1 MSKVHSIHIPVMGL
15 GFTMDTPAK
24 VAQYGIDSVI
34 SIGDDILIEKLR
46 KAYCEKL
53 KMPYEE
59 IHTKIED
66 FRAKRI
72 TAYLNLMNDLVI
84 KRFEELKDSTME
96 SGTEMKKYFDMLP
109 DTASLKKEFA
119 ELINKIPSIDDLKN
133 WAKDN
138 LSMGSIDVNIMTKVD
153 QAHYDKNGEKLPIE
167 HNDAFAGIRGFA
179 NSDLVSSLVFS
190 AGMNPRLYGYAEE
203 FDGFYPDKDGHIKK
217 KIVLKVSDFR
227 SAIIQGKFLAKKG
240 LWVSEFR
247 IESGLN
253 CGGHAFATDGFLFG
267 PILNEFKEKKEEL
280 KVEVFEILKT
290 ALEKKGR
297 VIPNDVTLEITA
309 QGGVGTSEEHE
320 FLLDHY
326 KVDSVG
332 WGTPFLLVPEATLV
346 DQLTMDKL
354 AAAKEDDLYMSG
366 ISPLGIPFNSL
377 RGNTKDLEKEAM
389 IKNGRPGSP
398 CPRRF
403 LTYNTEFTD
412 KPICAASRQY
422 QKLKIKEL
430 DTLGLDENSYKEK
443 FNKIV
448 DKACLCVGLGTSA
461 VMVTNAENTV
471 EKEAVLVCPGP
482 NMAYFSK
489 EVSLDEMIGHIYG
502 RNNIIS
508 RTDRPNM
515 FVKELKLYVDYLKG
529 KMEEAKENMD
539 RKQEKYLTRFV
550 ANMKDGVNYY
560 QNLFGNI
567 KNKFTES
574 KKQILSELDVSKK
587 VLTLLSYEI
596 DIMIAESKKEKE
608 LTNIVK

>member
-46 KAYCEKL
+46 KAYCENL
-53 KMPYEE
+53 KIPYEE

-72 TAYLNLMNDLVI
+72 TAYLNLMNELVV
-84 KRFEELKDSTME
+84 KRFEELKTSTME
-96 SGTEMKKYFDMLP
+96 SGSEMKKYFDMLP
-109 DTASLKKEFA
+109 DSLSIKKEFSDF
-119 ELINKIPSIDDLKN
+119 LNKIPSLDDVKN

-138 LSMGSIDVNIMTKVD
+138 FSMGSIDVNIMTKVD
-153 QAHYDKNGEKLPIE
+153 QAHYDENGEKLPIM

-179 NSDLVSSLVFS
+179 NSVLDSSLVFS

-203 FDGFYPDKDGHIKK
+203 FDGFYPDEAGHIKK
-217 KIVLKVSDFR
+217 KIVLKVSDYR

-267 PILNEFKEKKEEL
+267 PILDEFKEKKEDL
-280 KVEVFEILKT
+280 KIEVFEILKT

-297 VIPNDVTLEITA
+297 IIPTNILDLKITA
-309 QGGVGTSEEHE
+309 QGGVGTAEEHE

-346 DQLTMDKL
+346 DQDTMNKL

-377 RGNTKDLEKEAM
+377 RNNTKDQEKEAL
-389 IKNGRPGSP
+389 IASGRPGSP

-422 QKLKIKEL
+422 QRLKIKEL
-430 DTLGLDENSYKEK
+430 QTLNLDENSYKEQ
-443 FNKIV
+443 FDKIV

-489 EVSLDEMIGHIYG
+489 EVSLEKMIGHIYG

-529 KMEEAKENMD
+529 KMDEARWNMN
-539 RKQEKYLTRFV
+539 RKNEKYLTKFV
-550 ANMKDGVNYY
+550 ANMKDGVEYY
-560 QNLFGNI
+560 QNLFSNV
-567 KNKFTES
+567 KNKFIDS
-574 KKQILSELDVSKK
+574 KEQILSELDLSKK
-587 VLTLLSYEI
+587 VLTLLAYEI
-596 DIMIAESKKEKE
+596 DSMVAESKKE
-608 LTNIVK
+608 LQVTVKK